1 MKKVLIL
8 ANNDMGLY
16 KFRRELLETLI
27 QKGYDVVI
35 SLPEGE
41 YIPKLKEIGCTYI
54 RSVMERRG
62 KNPFKDLK
70 LLYFYRQLIK
80 NEKPDI
86 VLTYTIKPNIYG
98 GFACRWQKVPY
109 MVNITGLGMALE
121 NPGVLQRLT
130 IILYKA
136 ALKRTSV
143 TFFQN
148 EKNRQFFVEH
158 KIKCGNSILLPG
170 SGVNLNQHLFETY
183 PEDGTIRIL
192 FIGRVMEAKGVG
204 ELLEAARK
212 IKKENV
218 EFQIVGPYEENY
230 AEIIEQNEKDGN
242 IQYFGQQDDV
252 HAFIKKA
259 HAVIMP
265 SHFEG
270 MSNVLLEAASTGRP
284 VLASA
289 IPGCMETFDEGISGF
304 SFKVKDV
311 EDMKRIIERFLSLPY
326 EEKKAMGIR
335 GREKMERE
343 FDRNIIIGKYLE
355 QINAILYQEER
366 ENE

>member
-16 KFRRELLETLI
+16 KFRKELLETLI
-27 QKGYDVVI
+27 QKRYDVVI

-54 RSVMERRG
+54 PSVMERRG

-70 LLYFYRQLIK
+70 LLFFYRQLIK
-80 NEKPDI
+80 KEKPDI

-98 GFACRWQKVPY
+98 GLACRWQKVPY

-121 NPGVLQRLT
+121 NPGMLQRLT

-136 ALKRTSV
+136 ALKKTSV

-148 EKNRQFFVEH
+148 EKNQQFFLEH
-158 KIKCGNSILLPG
+158 KINCGNSILLPG
-170 SGVNLNQHLFETY
+170 SGVNLKEHLFETY

-192 FIGRVMEAKGVG
+192 FVGRVMEAKGIR
-204 ELLEAARK
+204 ELLEAAGK
-212 IKKENV
+212 IKKEKNGV
-218 EFQIVGPYEENY
+218 VFQIVGPYEENY
-230 AEIIEQNEKDGN
+230 AEIIKKNEKNGI
-242 IQYFGQQDDV
+242 IQYFGKQDDV
-252 HAFIKKA
+252 HAFIKDA

-270 MSNVLLEAASTGRP
+270 MSNVLLEAASAGRP

-289 IPGCMETFDEGISGF
+289 IPGCTETFDEGISGF
-304 SFKVKDV
+304 SFEVKNV
-311 EDMKRIIERFLSLPY
+311 QDMKKTIEKFLALSY
-326 EEKKAMGIR
+326 EEKKAMGR
-335 GREKMERE
+335 KGREKMEHE
-343 FDRNIIIGKYLE
+343 FDRNIIIDKYLE
-355 QINAILYQEER
+355 QIRVIL
-366 ENE
+366 N